1 MCIRDRLLSG
11 SAPPATIAACMASI
25 EVLESEP
32 QHVENL
38 WSNTNYFRK
47 EIQSLG
53 FDTGVSETPI
63 IPVMCGESHSA
74 KALSAE
80 LLNHDVFALPIVFPM
95 VARDK
100 SRIRVMI
107 SAGLCKE
114 DLDIAL
120 NGFEKGGK
128 SAGII

>member
-1 MCIRDRLLSG
+1 
-11 SAPPATIAACMASI
+11 
-25 EVLESEP
+25 
-32 QHVENL
+32 
-38 WSNTNYFRK
+38 
-47 EIQSLG
+47 
-53 FDTGVSETPI
+53 
-63 IPVMCGESHSA
+63 MCGESHSA

-107 SAGLCKE
+107 SAGLSKE